1 MKGVGARPSGDF
13 ATHAFAEVAA
23 VGGGTYG
30 QQRLN
35 VELLIDGTNY
45 LLNYLAYLTE
55 DR

>member
-1 MKGVGARPSGDF
+1 MGARPSVDF
-13 ATHAFAEVAA
+13 ATHGFAEVAA
-23 VGGGTYG
+23 VGGGTY
-30 QQRLN
+30 QRLN